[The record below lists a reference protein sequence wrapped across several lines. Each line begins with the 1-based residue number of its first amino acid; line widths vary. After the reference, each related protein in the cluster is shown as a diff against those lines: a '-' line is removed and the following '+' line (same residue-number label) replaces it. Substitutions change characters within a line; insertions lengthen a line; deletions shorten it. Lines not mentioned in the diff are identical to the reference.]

1 MNLSI
6 VIDAAR
12 ALVLAVFLFAVV
24 IAITSWAVRAR
35 RLSPFGAWARF
46 ARRAGDPLLKPLERR
61 LVRSG
66 QNPLDAPVWLVG
78 VALVVGLVLL
88 SAAGWLVGALYSAQN
103 AAAAGPVGMLRLGV
117 GAVFTVLM
125 GAILVRV
132 IGSWLGVGPYTRWM
146 RPVYVLTDWLIR
158 PIQKIV
164 PALGPFDVSPMV
176 AWLVLWVLEGVVM
189 RLL

>member
-1 MNLSI
+1 MNLSN

-24 IAITSWAVRAR
+24 IGITSWAVRTR

-66 QNPLDAPVWLVG
+66 QNPVDAPWWLVG
-78 VALVVGLVLL
+78 IALVGGLVLL
-88 SAAGWLVGALYSAQN
+88 SFAGWLVGALYAAQH
-103 AAAAGPVGMLRLGV
+103 AAAEGPVGILRLGV
-117 GAVFTVLM
+117 NAVFTVLM
-125 GAILVRV
+125 GAILIRV
-132 IGSWLGVGPYTRWM
+132 IGSWFGVGPYTRWM
-146 RPVYVLTDWLIR
+146 RPAYLLTDWLIR

-164 PALGPFDVSPMV
+164 PVLGPFDVSPMV
-176 AWLVLWVLEGVVM
+176 AWLVLWLLEGVVM

>member
-6 VIDAAR
+6 ITDAAR

-24 IAITSWAVRAR
+24 IGIASWAVRTR

-46 ARRAGDPLLKPLERR
+46 TRRAGDPLLKPLERR

-66 QNPLDAPVWLVG
+66 QNPVDAPAWLVG
-78 VALVVGLVLL
+78 IALAGGLVLL
-88 SAAGWLVGALYSAQN
+88 SCAGWLVGALYSAQH
-103 AAAAGPVGMLRLGV
+103 AAAAGPLGILRLGV
-117 GAVFTVLM
+117 STVFTVLM

-132 IGSWLGVGPYTRWM
+132 IGSWLGAGPYTRWM

-176 AWLVLWVLEGVVM
+176 AWLALWVLEGVLM